1 MLQHTHNLTKA
12 EQQKRLLR
20 MRQQRS
26 RKARKIQGRM
36 HDSVLPS
43 AQSERLPQT
52 NLTKVSDATGATSGS
67 LKGAP
72 LPRQNLASSLQ
83 PRPKGRRTASPRSLR
98 PKTQPI
104 FASQILGSCCRLGF
118 FGLGI
123 SALVGTALAA
133 LHPQPPVG
141 TLAESIP
148 ESQDQTTAAVTAVQ
162 NSDPALAQSFAT
174 TAILAPGKRMTDLEQ
189 QIKALAAE
197 QEGLTAGLFFY
208 SPDTGAY
215 VDIGGEQ
222 AVSAASTIKLPVLI
236 AFFQDVDAGKIK
248 LDESLVM
255 RKDLIASESGVMQYQ
270 PPGTAF
276 SALETADKMITI
288 SDNTATNML
297 IDRLGG
303 IAALNQRFKRWGLAQ
318 TVLRNPLPDLEGTN
332 TITPKDLSGLLLKV
346 NQGELLSAPSRDRA
360 LKILSNTVTDTLL
373 PQGLEPDATIEHK
386 TGDIGS
392 VVGDTGI
399 VNMPNGQRYV
409 ATVMVQRPHND
420 PRAQELIRQISK
432 LTYGA
437 FRDGSKDDS
446 SSGSAT
452 VSALTN

>member
-1 MLQHTHNLTKA
+1 M
-12 EQQKRLLR
+12 
-20 MRQQRS
+20 
-26 RKARKIQGRM
+26 
-36 HDSVLPS
+36 
-43 AQSERLPQT
+43 
-52 NLTKVSDATGATSGS
+52 TS
-67 LKGAP
+67 
-72 LPRQNLASSLQ
+72 
-83 PRPKGRRTASPRSLR
+83 PRPLRSKSPQS
-98 PKTQPI
+98 I

-118 FGLGI
+118 FGVGI
-123 SALVGTALAA
+123 SAIVGTALAA
-133 LHPQPPVG
+133 LHPRPPVG

-148 ESQDQTTAAVTAVQ
+148 ESQAQSTAAVTSAQ
-162 NSDPALAQSFAT
+162 KPDSSLAQSFAT
-174 TAILAPGKRMTDLEQ
+174 TAILVPGKRMTDLEQ
-189 QIKALAAE
+189 QIKALASA

-222 AVSAASTIKLPVLI
+222 VVSAASTIKLPVLI

-255 RKDLIASESGVMQYQ
+255 REDLIASEAGVMQYQ
-270 PPGTAF
+270 PPGTTF

-303 IAALNQRFKRWGLAQ
+303 IDALNQRFKRWGLAQ

-360 LKILSNTVTDTLL
+360 LEILRNTVTNTLL

-399 VNMPNGQRYV
+399 INMPNGQRYV
-409 ATVMVQRPHND
+409 ATIMVQRPHND

-437 FRDGSKDDS
+437 FKDGSNGTTS
-446 SSGSAT
+446 SNPAT